1 MSREWT
7 NRRVLTTLVIA
18 ILITL
23 AASQAY
29 LLFAGP
35 TRHTVSGVTT
45 NSNPGT
51 GQITVTGT
59 GTAHVAPDKALV
71 SLGILVTATTASAA
85 VENAATTMS
94 QVISGLHGIGVS
106 DSDIQTTYY
115 GVNAQYTYNNG
126 VPPTLTGYQV
136 TNQIQVTINT
146 STSAQL
152 GPRAGQVIDAA
163 ASNGANQING
173 VTFTAQ
179 DTDYATAKQTA
190 LHNAVIDA
198 SDQAHIIASALNIS
212 ITGVVSVTTSPGY
225 FQPIYYDS
233 IRLAAFSASTPISAP
248 QSLPDTVTVQVVFST
263 A

>member
-1 MSREWT
+1 MPTEWT

-18 ILITL
+18 ILIAL

-35 TRHTVSGVTT
+35 GRHTVSAVGSTA
-45 NSNPGT
+45 SP

-59 GTAHVAPDKALV
+59 GTAQVVPDRALI
-71 SLGILVTATTASAA
+71 SLGVVVTATTASAA
-85 VENAATTMS
+85 VQNAATAMN
-94 QVISGLHGIGVS
+94 QVISGLHGIGIS
-106 DSDIQTTYY
+106 DTDIQTTYY
-115 GVNAQYTYNNG
+115 SVSAQYAYNNG
-126 VPPTLTGYQV
+126 APPTLTGYEV
-136 TNQIQVTINT
+136 TNQIQVTISS

-152 GPRAGQVIDAA
+152 GPQAGQVIDAA

-179 DTDYATAKQTA
+179 DSDYATAKQTA
-190 LHNAVIDA
+190 LRNAVIDA

-225 FQPIYYDS
+225 TPPIYYAYES
-233 IRLAAFSASTPISAP
+233 NVKLSRSTPISAP